1 MENASKA
8 LLIAGGVLIAML
20 VASLGV
26 YFARNFS
33 DQTARIY
40 EQMESSKRTE
50 FNQQFMAYDSAGET
64 TLSIQDVVSI
74 INLAKD
80 SNKKNELTDSM
91 APVIPEDDTSMYIT
105 VKINGTLNIEKYSDE
120 DINEFLK
127 NEAKLT
133 AHTPTLYKCA
143 ITINKHTGYVNFI
156 EISG

>member
-26 YFARNFS
+26 YFAKSFS
-33 DQTARIY
+33 EETARIY

-50 FNQQFMAYDSAGET
+50 FNQQFIAYDTAGEVR
-64 TLSIQDVVSI
+64 LSIQDVVSL

-91 APVIPEDDTSMYIT
+91 APAVPADDTSMYVT
-105 VKINGTLNIEKYSDE
+105 VNINEKINIEKYSDN
-120 DINEFLK
+120 DINNLLN
-127 NEAKLT
+127 NEAKLNT
-133 AHTPTLYKCA
+133 HTQTLYKCS
-143 ITINKHTGYVNFI
+143 IIRNKHTGYVNLI